1 MVDYND
7 LQSDLSTEMRRIAD
21 FLAISVA
28 PDLWPRVTA
37 AASFGAM
44 RRDGDALMSS
54 TAAIF
59 RNGSR
64 SFFFK
69 GANGRWRGVANKED
83 LALYEAKAEAMLPP
97 ACARWA
103 ATGRAQAGD
112 PGRRSLRTCPTAWRS
127 ATKQPTPRSRSHAKA
142 GIPRLDPNA
151 GLDR

>member
-1 MVDYND
+1 MSFLQFQKTWWEARNKPNVLMVHYND

-28 PDLWPRVTA
+28 PDLWPRV
-37 AASFGAM
+37 AASFEAM

-97 ACARWA
+97 ACAL
-103 ATGRAQAGD
+103 GRDGPCAG
-112 PGRRSLRTCPTAWRS
+112 R
-127 ATKQPTPRSRSHAKA
+127 
-142 GIPRLDPNA
+142 
-151 GLDR
+151 